1 MGCGGS
7 KVDSQEA
14 VALCR
19 GRSDLLADAIRYR
32 YTLAA
37 AHAAYSDSLLSLA
50 SSLHRF
56 LSPVLPLPSHRKV
69 DTPPSPPP
77 PISVAGHSHSH
88 SGSHIHFDDD
98 DDDDD
103 EASSHHHL
111 PHETLP
117 PDSFLNLYYA
127 RSHPPPPSVSVE
139 HRPDS
144 SETVRFGYSAAYPY
158 YGAQNPNPVAYDPQP
173 YPYFPYNYDGMGGG
187 GGSSSPPLAA
197 QLPRPPAASTGSSS
211 SSSKAPPPPPSPP
224 RTSTWDFL
232 NPFDSFDRYYAS
244 YPPSRGS
251 KEVRDEEG
259 IPDLEDD
266 EIEVVKEAYGDQKF
280 VASTSAAAELGT
292 IGGRSS
298 VADHSH
304 GHKSGLG
311 AADDN
316 PENEP
321 QLVDKKVVSRDVR
334 GKQEEKRSVAAP
346 QRFHDLSEIV
356 AEIKAQFDR
365 ASESA
370 RELSRMLEVGK
381 QPYYR
386 NNSVFEVSSRMVWVM
401 TPSSPKGGDLLE
413 FDDDKLSGSGNL
425 SSTLQK
431 LYIWEM
437 KLYDEV
443 RAEEKMRLLLDR
455 NCKRLKHLDE
465 KGAEAHKIDATR
477 SLIRKLSTKIRIAI
491 QVIDSISN
499 KINKLRDEE
508 LWPQINELILG
519 FERMWKV
526 MLECHQ
532 KQHQAILEAKSLDS
546 IASGGKFGEAHI
558 NSMME
563 LEMELLKWIS
573 NFSTWINAQKN
584 YVKALNGWA
593 ALCLHYEP
601 EDTADG
607 IPPYSPGRVGAP
619 PVFVICNCWSQA
631 MDQIS
636 EREVLNSIHAFATT
650 IQHLWEQHNVEQH
663 QRMMARKDLDM
674 WLKAVQKKTQEIHKE
689 VDALNKKLVLIPGQN
704 GIPLY
709 GEVHRGQT
717 AEASSL
723 QLVLRQF
730 FEAMENFTATSV
742 KAYEQ
747 LHKHCEEERLA

>member
-1 MGCGGS
+1 MGCRGS
-7 KVDSQEA
+7 KLDSQEP

-32 YTLAA
+32 YALAD
-37 AHAAYSDSLLSLA
+37 AHAAYSDSLVSLA

-56 LSPVLPLPSHRKV
+56 LSPVLPLPSHRKA
-69 DTPPSPPP
+69 DTLPSPPP
-77 PISVAGHSHSH
+77 PMSVAGHSHSH
-88 SGSHIHFDDD
+88 SGSHIHFSDDD

-103 EASSHHHL
+103 DGGGASAHHHL
-111 PHETLP
+111 TPETLP
-117 PDSFLNLYYA
+117 SPSFLNLYYA
-127 RSHPPPPSVSVE
+127 RSQPPPHSVSVE

-144 SETVRFGYSAAYPY
+144 PETVRFGYSAAHPY
-158 YGAQNPNPVAYDPQP
+158 YGAQNPNSVAYDPQP
-173 YPYFPYNYDGMGGG
+173 YPYFPYSYGGMGGG
-187 GGSSSPPLAA
+187 GFFGSSSHPPAA
-197 QLPRPPAASTGSSS
+197 QRPPPPAASTGSS

-232 NPFDSFDRYYAS
+232 NPFDSYDSFFAS
-244 YPPSRGS
+244 YPPSRSS
-251 KEVRDEEG
+251 KEAREEEG
-259 IPDLEDD
+259 IPDLEED
-266 EIEVVKEAYGDQKF
+266 EIEVVKEAYGDPKF
-280 VASTSAAAELGT
+280 VASTSAATTSANV
-292 IGGRSS
+292 GGRSS
-298 VADHSH
+298 VTDHSH
-304 GHKSGLG
+304 GRKAGSVT
-311 AADDN
+311 ADDKRG
-316 PENEP
+316 NEP
-321 QLVDKKVVSRDVR
+321 QVVDKKVVSHDVW
-334 GKQEEKRSVAAP
+334 GKQEKRSVAAP
-346 QRFHDLSEIV
+346 RRFHDDSEIV
-356 AEIKAQFDR
+356 GEIKAQFDR
-365 ASESA
+365 ASDSA
-370 RELSRMLEVGK
+370 RELSGMLEVGK

-386 NNSVFEVSSRMVWVM
+386 NSSVYEVSSRMVSVM
-401 TPSSPKGGDLLE
+401 TPSTPKGGDLLE

-437 KLYDEV
+437 KLYEEV

-491 QVIDSISN
+491 QVIDTISN

-532 KQHQAILEAKSLDS
+532 KQHQAILDARSLDS
-546 IASGGKFGEAHI
+546 IASGGNFGEVHI

-563 LEMELLKWIS
+563 LEVELLKWIS

-593 ALCLHYEP
+593 ALCLHYKP

-607 IPPYSPGRVGAP
+607 VPPYSPGRIGAP
-619 PVFVICNCWSQA
+619 PVFVICNYWSQV

-636 EREVLNSIHAFATT
+636 EREVLNSIQAFAAT
-650 IQHLWEQHNVEQH
+650 IRHLWENHNVEQH
-663 QRMMARKDLDM
+663 QRMMARKDLDL
-674 WLKAVQKKTQEIHKE
+674 WVKAVEKRTQEIHKE
-689 VDALNKKLVLIPGQN
+689 VDALNKKLALVPGQN
-704 GIPLY
+704 GLPLY
-709 GEVHRGQT
+709 GEVLQGQT

-723 QLVLRQF
+723 QVILRQF

-747 LHKHCEEERLA
+747 LHKHC